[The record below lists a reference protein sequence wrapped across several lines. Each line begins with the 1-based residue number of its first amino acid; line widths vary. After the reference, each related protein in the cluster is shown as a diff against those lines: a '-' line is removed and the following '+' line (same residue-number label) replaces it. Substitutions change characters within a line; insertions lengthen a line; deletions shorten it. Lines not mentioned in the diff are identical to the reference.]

1 MLFERRLYVFS
12 LLLLVLKKIFFITFC
27 GVSVSFVLL
36 VYVYFKHV
44 VLSGVQCDGDLPWLF
59 LYRC

>member
-12 LLLLVLKKIFFITFC
+12 LLLLVLKKFFFITFC

-36 VYVYFKHV
+36 VYVYLKHV
-44 VLSGVQCDGDLPWLF
+44 VLSGVQCDVDLPWLF